1 MNNLALNLINS
12 KIQLNCPKKLKS
24 LNRKGSLLKKLTDQY
39 FTNMTSL
46 YLLAEISNK
55 ITHADGGKHKR
66 EFSYM
71 NLDIYPYLIC
81 AHQTATTAPYKVK
94 F

>member
-1 MNNLALNLINS
+1 
-12 KIQLNCPKKLKS
+12 
-24 LNRKGSLLKKLTDQY
+24 
-39 FTNMTSL
+39 MTSL